1 MVSRLEALKEK
12 VCKAVVSEMDF
23 TRQMPDEEIY
33 RIIDDVLTMLPERYD
48 ESLANI
54 INLRIEVFNSLRK
67 YDVIQEYLDDDT
79 VTEIMINGCND
90 VFIERGGTIIKTE
103 KSFLSREKLEDVIQQ
118 MVGSCNRSVNEAY
131 PIADARLFSGER
143 VNVVLPPV
151 AINGPIVTIRRF
163 PKSPITMDKLIEI
176 GSISIEAA
184 KFLKRLVNAG
194 YNIFISGGTGTGKT
208 TFLNAL
214 SQYIPQNERIITI
227 EDSAELNLNKA
238 ENLVRLETRNKNT
251 EGCREIEIRDLIKSA
266 LRMRPDRIIVGE
278 VRGVEAVDMLQ
289 AMNTGH
295 DGSLST
301 GHANSSKDMIA
312 RLETMVISGMDIPLY
327 SVRSQI
333 ASGIDIF
340 IHLGRLRD
348 RRRVVLEISETEG
361 FINGE
366 VSLHK
371 LFEWRGEGL
380 VKVGELTNTRK
391 LLEAEDG
398 L

>member
-238 ENLVRLETRNKNT
+238 ENLVRLETRNKNA

-278 VRGVEAVDMLQ
+278 VRGAEAVDMLQ

-348 RRRVVLEISETEG
+348 RRRVVLEISETAG